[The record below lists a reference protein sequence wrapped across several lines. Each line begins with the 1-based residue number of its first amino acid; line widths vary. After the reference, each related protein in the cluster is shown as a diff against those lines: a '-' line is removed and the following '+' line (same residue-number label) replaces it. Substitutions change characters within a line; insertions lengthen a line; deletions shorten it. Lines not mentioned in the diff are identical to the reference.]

1 MLTIKSIRETNPVIL
16 NVANMVTPQHVADA
30 INFYGGSP
38 IMFTDE
44 REAAGLTNISS
55 GVVFNMGST
64 NEATLRNVIASGK
77 VANKRGIPVVIDPVA
92 IGATE
97 LRQDNFARA
106 AEAVAFDVI
115 RGNAGEIAYLANVNW
130 QANGIDAGNGDGDV
144 VAIAKKAA
152 HRYHCWVVLSGV
164 KDIVTDGETTYC
176 VDNGHPYFQTN
187 VGSGDM
193 LDGILATAIA
203 TEHGLKAL
211 VRATATFSIAGE
223 LAGEKYPNQPAS
235 FFVELYNQLATITD
249 EVIDTRMKI
258 HQV

>member
-1 MLTIKSIRETNPVIL
+1 MLTTNSIRKTNPVIL

-44 REAAGLTNISS
+44 REAAALTNISS

-64 NEATLRNVIASGK
+64 NEDTLRNVIASGK

-97 LRQDNFARA
+97 LRQANFARA
-106 AEAVAFDVI
+106 AKEVNFNVI

-130 QANGIDAGNGDGDV
+130 AANGIDAGNGDADIATIAQKV
-144 VAIAKKAA
+144 AKK
-152 HRYHCWVVLSGV
+152 YDCWVVLSGEQ
-164 KDIVTDGETTYC
+164 DIVTDGETTYC

-203 TEHGLKAL
+203 VENDLKAL

-223 LAGEKYPNQPAS
+223 IAGEKYPTQPAS
-235 FFVELYNQLATITD
+235 FFVELFNQLATITD
-249 EVIDTRMKI
+249 DDIDTRMKI
-258 HQV
+258 HQL

>member
-1 MLTIKSIRETNPVIL
+1 MLTIDSIRKTNPVIL

-44 REAAGLTNISS
+44 REAKELTNIAS

-64 NEATLRNVIASGK
+64 NESTLRNVLASGK

-92 IGATE
+92 VGVTE
-97 LRQDNFARA
+97 LRQANFKRTAD
-106 AEAVAFDVI
+106 EVHFDVI

-130 QANGIDAGNGDGDV
+130 QVNGIDAGNGSGDV
-144 VAIAKKAA
+144 VAIAKQVAQK
-152 HRYHCWVVLSGV
+152 YDCWVVLSGPR
-164 KDIVTDGETTYC
+164 DIVTDGNITYS

-193 LDGILATAIA
+193 LDGILATAISV
-203 TEHGLKAL
+203 ENNLKAL

-223 LAGEKYPNQPAS
+223 LAGEEYPHQPAS
-235 FFVELYNQLATITD
+235 FFVELFNQLATISDD
-249 EVIDTRMKI
+249 EIDTKMKI
-258 HQV
+258 HQL